1 MNLELTSFMELPNEE
16 QNMTDKVASSCVKMY
31 LSVAS
36 NVRTAFKNM
45 KNVCTQRASRIVPFS
60 RSKITKQPYSGNNY
74 RVERVEQATLCT
86 NMT

>member
-1 MNLELTSFMELPNEE
+1 MRNKIRPIRWPAA
-16 QNMTDKVASSCVKMY
+16 VSSSK

-74 RVERVEQATLCT
+74 RVEGLSKQRYAQIST